1 MEFEQLIPG
10 YPKGSDITLMD
21 CVYHFPY
28 AYENPKNAKYNIYKP
43 DTMVILF
50 KDNKT
55 NEKKIHIIKKP
66 KYVYY
71 FRQEDPGYPMFF
83 ENKDNLIE
91 IKCYYKDLEKSIAT
105 TLGKSEEY
113 ENNIANRDFKANKDF
128 HKDRRIFGSDIN
140 INDFYRSRFAEQY
153 TNRETHISRAFIDI
167 ETDNSFIGGEF
178 PTEGNC
184 PISAISYFDFDTKE
198 IYTLLLDIPKNPL
211 IKKFINEYNEE
222 SFNEEYL
229 AFLTNAVGGSE
240 KLKKFNLDKLKVYVY
255 MYTREIELIGDLFHF
270 INMRKPDFILA
281 WNMAF
286 DIPFI
291 IDRIRVLGYHPEDI
305 ICNYDIDNKK
315 YCEYVI
321 DELHKNEFAERGDY
335 ADISSYSIYLDQ
347 MIQFASR
354 RKGKIFR
361 SYKLDAIGEITAGI
375 KKLDYS
381 DLTEDISEFAYLDYK
396 RFVMYNMTDVLVQ
409 YCIEFKTD
417 DIPYLYSK
425 ALMNSTQYK
434 KVHRQTVYLAN
445 RAIDRFKEYGNFIM
459 GNNLNKFKEKPEG
472 KYEGAFVADPTLYS
486 DKNKDK
492 INGEIVINRCSNVDD
507 FDFKAL
513 YPSET
518 REHGMA
524 PNTLIGY
531 IAMPRK
537 IYDNE
542 NSIHNPKYTRSGQF
556 IEDFIS
562 DNPIL
567 FGYRWFKLANTIQ
580 MFKDIIEY
588 FNTKEIPF
596 YPVYDFLDNKITP
609 ISIYEENAKINVVTV
624 LSDQSEKL
632 MNKKVSKLTDE
643 QKKILKIGV

>member
-28 AYENPKNAKYNIYKP
+28 SYENPKNRDYNIYKP

-71 FRQEDPGYPMFF
+71 FRKKDPGYPMFF
-83 ENKDNLIE
+83 EDKDNLIE

-113 ENNIANRDFKANKDF
+113 ENNIANRNFKANKDF

-153 TNRETHISRAFIDI
+153 TNKETHISRAFIDI

-211 IKKFINEYNEE
+211 IKKFINEYNEKA
-222 SFNEEYL
+222 FNEEYL
-229 AFLTNAVGGSE
+229 AFLTNTLGGFE

-361 SYKLDAIGEITAGI
+361 SYKLDSIGEITAGI

-396 RFVMYNMTDVLVQ
+396 RFVMYNITDVLVQ

-417 DIPYLYSK
+417 DVPYLYSK

-531 IAMPRK
+531 IAMTRK

-556 IEDFIS
+556 IEDFTS

-567 FGYRWFKLANTIQ
+567 FGHRWFKLANTIQ

-596 YPVYDFLDNKITP
+596 YPVYNFLDDKITP
-609 ISIYEENAKINVVTV
+609 ISVYEDNAKINVVTI
-624 LSDQSEKL
+624 LSDQSEEL
-632 MNKKVSKLTDE
+632 MNKEVSKLTDE